1 MSVYIIVYLHSLNN
15 TQTDVYTEKKLFK
28 NEKSLVNFTYN
39 YKSGK

>member
-1 MSVYIIVYLHSLNN
+1 MYTLKKHY
-15 TQTDVYTEKKLFK
+15 VYTEKKQFK